1 MPHDDTIVAVATA
14 TGDAALAVTR
24 LSGPDALAIAASCF
38 RGKRSPLITPSHRIL
53 FGEFVAAGSGG
64 ADGGVGGEGAA
75 GAAALDTVLLSI
87 FRAPHSYTGEDVVEI
102 SSHGGPAVPRAILES
117 LIAAGARPARPGEFT
132 ERAYRNGKLDLAQAE
147 AVASVVRARSDRA
160 LRAAGAT
167 LGGELSR
174 RVAALD
180 TELVT
185 LLAEVESRLDFPGD
199 VREAADVGALA
210 ARCDAM
216 AGDVREWLDRLP
228 SARRREQGWGVA
240 IVGAPNVGKSSLLNA
255 LVGFDRAIVSEE
267 PGTTRD
273 TVEASIWLDGVE
285 LRLTDTAGVRE
296 AADRVERLG
305 VERAERAAGG
315 ADLAIVVLDCTR
327 PGAGASESA
336 RLTEGIPTIVAWNK
350 SDLGDGGDA
359 AAMAAAEP
367 GLPGSLEHAAAVKTV
382 AVRAGG
388 VDSLIAAMRL
398 VVAGAPCAPGAA
410 GATATDDHPTTS
422 ARQEALLRD
431 ALGALERAGA
441 LLRGAAIPA
450 AVAAPAAALVS
461 PAASPAA
468 GPGLSPEEIPYD
480 LAAVDLTA
488 ARRALGEMIGRGV
501 DDAVVAAI
509 FQRFCI
515 GK

>member
-38 RGKRSPLITPSHRIL
+38 RGKRSPLESPSHRIL
-53 FGEFVAAGSGG
+53 FGEFVAPGGGG
-64 ADGGVGGEGAA
+64 ADGGVGGGGAA

-87 FRAPHSYTGEDVVEI
+87 FRAPHSYSGEDVVEI

-305 VERAERAAGG
+305 VERAERAAGE

-367 GLPGSLEHAAAVKTV
+367 GLPGSMERAVAVKTV

-388 VDSLIAAMRL
+388 VDSLIAAMRA
-398 VVAGAPCAPGAA
+398 VVGGAAGAA
-410 GATATDDHPTTS
+410 GATATDELPTTS

-431 ALGALERAGA
+431 ALAALERAGA

-461 PAASPAA
+461 AAASPAA